1 MKGCIKPF
9 VYALRNENDRQVFVE
24 LWMKSRD
31 NMSSLTHFLNLR
43 ENNAEAI
50 NIEPPCS
57 SPLS

>member
-9 VYALRNENDRQVFVE
+9 VYALRNENDRQVFEE

-31 NMSSLTHFLNLR
+31 NMSSLTHLR